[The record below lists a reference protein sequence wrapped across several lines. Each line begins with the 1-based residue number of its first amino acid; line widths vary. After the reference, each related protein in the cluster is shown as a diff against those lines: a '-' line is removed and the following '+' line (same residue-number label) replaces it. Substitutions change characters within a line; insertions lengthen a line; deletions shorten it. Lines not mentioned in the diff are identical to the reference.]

1 MKNLDKRTEFDKQ
14 WEDVFKDTEMAP
26 SEGVWDKIDSVLS
39 KEEAGYFRK
48 RAFLYKLLAAASI
61 AFALGVGLFSINYYL
76 DNNTEQIAIQKNDG
90 SENLNALENDHPVTS
105 ESYAENKGK
114 ETADSQISNKKEIY
128 SGDVIL
134 AQAENQEEISEKS
147 ESKTS
152 VLISNENYTPLDN
165 IDDHARDFFS
175 LSEIGAIGISL
186 NSRDEMIYEI
196 DHIYLIPIMPK
207 GSSKKK
213 KEKETGLFL
222 AGLDFSTGVFDPN
235 FQQSGSYTNSGITAA
250 DTRVESVNNQLA
262 SFNTANKDFLV
273 VRSSGREAEPE
284 IAFSYGAIVGFKVAR
299 RIILQT
305 GIAYRKANTTTT
317 TTGYVEEIGSNTRI
331 PIVASYQYQLGGLSS
346 VNRISETNLSN
357 QYEFASIPL
366 RAGYVFLDKKFNLT
380 LMAGISSNFFL
391 NNQIVDKSDYL
402 ETLSSSPGDGSP
414 YKSVYFNGSLG
425 TMLGYTISD
434 NYVIT
439 LEPSYRF
446 AVNSFTRDDF
456 YLNSYPSSFMLS
468 FGIAYNF
475 K

>member
-1 MKNLDKRTEFDKQ
+1 
-14 WEDVFKDTEMAP
+14 
-26 SEGVWDKIDSVLS
+26 
-39 KEEAGYFRK
+39 
-48 RAFLYKLLAAASI
+48 
-61 AFALGVGLFSINYYL
+61 
-76 DNNTEQIAIQKNDG
+76 
-90 SENLNALENDHPVTS
+90 
-105 ESYAENKGK
+105 
-114 ETADSQISNKKEIY
+114 
-128 SGDVIL
+128 
-134 AQAENQEEISEKS
+134 
-147 ESKTS
+147 
-152 VLISNENYTPLDN
+152 
-165 IDDHARDFFS
+165 
-175 LSEIGAIGISL
+175 
-186 NSRDEMIYEI
+186 DEMIYEI

-284 IAFSYGAIVGFKVAR
+284 IAFSYGANVGFKVAR